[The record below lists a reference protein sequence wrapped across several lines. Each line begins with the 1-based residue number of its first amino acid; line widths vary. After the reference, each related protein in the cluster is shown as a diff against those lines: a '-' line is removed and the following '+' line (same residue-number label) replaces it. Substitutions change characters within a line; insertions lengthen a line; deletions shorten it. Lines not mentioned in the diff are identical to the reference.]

1 MTGQTGGE
9 KKNLMIIKELTNNIY
24 PFFTSLSIITA
35 GIILVFFGL
44 SKRKGFKIF
53 GIAIAAV
60 SIITAIFLNIRTF
73 GMFGDFSSNLFNFNL
88 FGAAATEVILFAA
101 LNILVFISIIN
112 FHNDNFIKIL
122 LVFLTGVFFFT
133 VFICANNFIMIFT
146 GFVVLLLAVFQ
157 LNSVLNSRIN
167 KSSFSEYSIK
177 NSIIRFYL
185 AASFSFLLTFMGYSL
200 IYGSTD
206 VKFFKQ
212 LLESGKMTDPLVVT
226 GLFII
231 LSSLYIF
238 MFIFPLQS
246 AYIKMQNRIQYS
258 SMQVVWFFYF
268 PAGVLMF
275 LKLKDVLF
283 YFMSRHSQPV
293 TGTLLAISAI
303 CILGGNIGAIKAQ
316 GLRRLLSFLYLP
328 MTGQIILGFALFG
341 LGALSS
347 SRVAWLAV
355 ANILFTGFIYFPLGL
370 FSSELE
376 NRFGS
381 DRIANMAGYL
391 RTQKYISI
399 NLLILL
405 LAFGGLIGTSG
416 YVLRF
421 MYLQPFLTGVN
432 ELLSIGPDIRLSVLN
447 ISSFAVILVSWIF
460 IAVNVIR
467 LIFCLAKR
475 PPESGQTRTSG
486 LIGPATGISTG
497 GIEGDNSVGSG
508 GAFGSEAENSGGSLS
523 AFGSA
528 AENQIQHSEYE
539 PIQAPISGQTYSMVS
554 EPAQISMTG
563 SAGGHAIS
571 RPQDEGH
578 FRFSRFLCVY
588 LTFFS
593 VIIILSGIMGLLE
606 ILGINLSF
614 LNFSLINLNF

>member
-1 MTGQTGGE
+1 MNWTQRKISDCLNLTGQTGGE
-9 KKNLMIIKELTNNIY
+9 KKNLMIIKELINKIY
-24 PFFTSLSIITA
+24 PFFASLSIITA

-44 SKRKGFKIF
+44 SKKKGFKIF
-53 GIAIAAV
+53 GISVAAV
-60 SIITAIFLNIRTF
+60 SIVAAIFLNTWSF

-88 FGAAATEVILFAA
+88 FAAAATAVILFAA
-101 LNILVFISIIN
+101 LNILIFISIIN

-133 VFICANNFIMIFT
+133 LFISANNFIMIFT
-146 GFVVLLLAVFQ
+146 SFAVLLLAVFQ
-157 LNSVLNSRIN
+157 LTSVLNSRIN

-185 AASFSFLLTFMGYSL
+185 AAAFSFLLTFMGYSL

-206 VKFFKQ
+206 FKFFKQ
-212 LLESGKMTDPLVVT
+212 LLESGKMSDPIVVT

-283 YFMSRHSQPV
+283 YFISKHSLAV
-293 TGTLLAISAI
+293 TGVLLVVSAI

-316 GLRRLLSFLYLP
+316 GLRRILSFLYLS
-328 MTGQIILGFALFG
+328 MTGQILLGFARFG
-341 LGALSS
+341 LGALSNS
-347 SRVAWLAV
+347 MVVWFAV
-355 ANILFTGFIYFPLGL
+355 ANILFMALIYFPLGL

-381 DRIANMAGYL
+381 DRIANMTGYL
-391 RTQKYISI
+391 RTQKYIGI

-405 LAFGGLIGTSG
+405 LAFGGLTGTAG
-416 YVLRF
+416 YILRF
-421 MYLQPFLTGVN
+421 MYLQPFLEGFN
-432 ELLSIGPDIRLSVLN
+432 KLLTIGPDIRLSVLN
-447 ISSFAVILVSWIF
+447 ISSFAVMLVSWVF
-460 IAVNVIR
+460 IAANAIR

-475 PPESGQTRTSG
+475 APESGQT
-486 LIGPATGISTG
+486 
-497 GIEGDNSVGSG
+497 GSIV
-508 GAFGSEAENSGGSLS
+508 A
-523 AFGSA
+523 
-528 AENQIQHSEYE
+528 
-539 PIQAPISGQTYSMVS
+539 
-554 EPAQISMTG
+554 EPALISVTGPTG
-563 SAGGHAIS
+563 SHAIS
-571 RPQDEGH
+571 KQQAEGH
-578 FRFSRFLCVY
+578 FRFSRFLYVY

-606 ILGINLSF
+606 ILGVNLSF
-614 LNFSLINLNF
+614 LNFSLINWNF